1 MIKNAWNRNFL
12 TEGKEPKTNSGQSL
26 KEICEKYSMNL
37 CTELLKE
44 DGYFD
49 DSKEQLKTQTIKKK
63 DMLDRKAINAETISL
78 RN

>member
-12 TEGKEPKTNSGQSL
+12 IEGKEPKTNSGQSL

-37 CTELLKE
+37 CTELLEE

-49 DSKEQLKTQTIKKK
+49 DRKEQLKT
-63 DMLDRKAINAETISL
+63 
-78 RN
+78 